1 LEIQMSKQNLLRL
14 TALLGCLVLT
24 LMLSVTW
31 ITADA
36 TMQGDV
42 VPTLVPPTLVP
53 VSDAGTIDALP
64 SESGVARIMRD
75 GKVRVGILFN
85 EPKFGELGA
94 RCCDVL
100 GFDADLARAIAES
113 WGVTLE
119 GIQVTRQTGVD
130 LLVSGQIDLLIA
142 AQPHLRSLDSRVE
155 FSQAYYPGA
164 QSILVRDGDGATELS
179 HFADRIVGVVVGT
192 RAEQAVTDWISR
204 ANYTVNVR
212 TFYTMDQAVGALRAS
227 EIDGVVNSQHRLS
240 LLVHQPSDGR
250 IVEEPVRAEPFAIGV
265 RRQDVNLRNAVN
277 HTLQF
282 LYQSGQLNEIHK
294 VNFNGTNYP
303 DTSFITWGNVG
314 AEAPRLD
321 QFGADVPLPT
331 GYVVPRLQTERQ
343 IRVAG
348 LTELPEDT
356 PESRRRADQLN
367 RLLVNA
373 MASRWQVTVI
383 DVADNGQNPLDL
395 VANGEADLAVGVG
408 ANWDAA
414 DQVDFTG
421 YYLQHGLRM
430 MVEAN
435 SNSGTFGDLRG
446 KWIGVFADDSGA
458 RDIIQVRAR
467 AENVLIDDIFS
478 ILREQDAAFGM
489 LVENNYDA
497 VMGDSLRLIPHVQA
511 EPDLLRLTTLTS
523 GEPIWYSRSYVSMAV
538 PRNDI
543 DFRLLVEYTLQEL
556 ARDGTLASFLAPVMM
571 PNDIPRFEIW
581 PGSSQYLGYNLAGE

>member
-1 LEIQMSKQNLLRL
+1 
-14 TALLGCLVLT
+14 
-24 LMLSVTW
+24 
-31 ITADA
+31 
-36 TMQGDV
+36 
-42 VPTLVPPTLVP
+42 
-53 VSDAGTIDALP
+53 
-64 SESGVARIMRD
+64 
-75 GKVRVGILFN
+75 
-85 EPKFGELGA
+85 
-94 RCCDVL
+94 
-100 GFDADLARAIAES
+100 
-113 WGVTLE
+113 
-119 GIQVTRQTGVD
+119 
-130 LLVSGQIDLLIA
+130 
-142 AQPHLRSLDSRVE
+142 
-155 FSQAYYPGA
+155 
-164 QSILVRDGDGATELS
+164 
-179 HFADRIVGVVVGT
+179 
-192 RAEQAVTDWISR
+192 
-204 ANYTVNVR
+204 
-212 TFYTMDQAVGALRAS
+212 
-227 EIDGVVNSQHRLS
+227 
-240 LLVHQPSDGR
+240 
-250 IVEEPVRAEPFAIGV
+250 
-265 RRQDVNLRNAVN
+265 
-277 HTLQF
+277 
-282 LYQSGQLNEIHK
+282 
-294 VNFNGTNYP
+294 
-303 DTSFITWGNVG
+303 
-314 AEAPRLD
+314 
-321 QFGADVPLPT
+321 
-331 GYVVPRLQTERQ
+331 VPRLQTERQ

-373 MASRWQVTVI
+373 LASRWQVTVI
-383 DVADNGQNPLDL
+383 DVADNGQNPLTL

-435 SNSGTFGDLRG
+435 SNFGTFGDLRG

-556 ARDGTLASFLAPVMM
+556 ARDGTLANFLAPVMM

-581 PGSSQYLGYNLAGE
+581 PGSSQYLDFNLAGQ